1 MTQPKKPGFLKSF
14 LGWFIVFYLILSI
27 VQYFTYTTENKEV
40 TIEKEVQI
48 KLVDKSMNLGNLAQ
62 FKIENLAS
70 APLSF
75 ASPCEEAGSL
85 KVFRLLNGQEVEV
98 SKFENCES
106 ADLPGFTLEPGEDQV
121 LSFAEYNHVFFSESG
136 RYQLEATMQTGDTS
150 KVMRSEIF
158 EYDNPGIFRQL
169 FRGLISK
176 PLFNT
181 LVFFVDKLP
190 THSFG
195 WAVILLTILVR
206 LLLFAPNQRAI
217 RSQHELQ
224 KFQPKIEEI
233 KKKYANNQQML
244 AMKTMELYKTHK
256 INPMS
261 SCLPM
266 LLQMPFL
273 LGLYFIVRDGLSP
286 HLNFLLYSFQAGIDL
301 SLVQTEFFGLDLGVP
316 NILVLPALVGIAQWV
331 AMKLTFSIQKKR
343 KIGKENKP
351 EKAPAIAGQMQQ
363 MNKMMIWVMPLMIAF
378 FTASFP
384 AAVGIYWLTSTLF
397 GIAQQKIVYYQMDKP
412 QVRRV
417 EK

>member
-1 MTQPKKPGFLKSF
+1 MTQKKSGFLKSF
-14 LGWFIVFYLILSI
+14 LMWFIIFYFALSA
-27 VQYFTYTTENKEV
+27 VQYFTQKPEEKTT
-40 TIEKEVQI
+40 TLTDQTLQI
-48 KLVDKSMNLGNLAQ
+48 KLVDKGMSLGQLAQ
-62 FKIENLAS
+62 FKIKNNAQ
-70 APLSF
+70 AAVTF
-75 ASPCEEAGSL
+75 ASPCEGENL
-85 KVFRLLNGQEVEV
+85 QVFRLLNSQEVLV
-98 SKFENCES
+98 SNFENCKSETV
-106 ADLPGFTLEPGEDQV
+106 PGFTLEPGENTVFQ
-121 LSFAEYNHVFFSESG
+121 LPEQNNTFFSEAG
-136 RYQLEATMQTGDTS
+136 RYQLEF
-150 KVMRSEIF
+150 KVQSGEKEILVRSIIF
-158 EYDNPGIFRQL
+158 EYGNPGIFRQL

-181 LVFFVDKLP
+181 LVLFVDKLP
-190 THSFG
+190 TDSFG

-273 LGLYFIVRDGLSP
+273 IGLYFIVRDGLSP
-286 HLNFLLYSFQAGIDL
+286 HLNFLLYSFQSGIDL
-301 SLVQTEFFGLDLGVP
+301 SIVQTEFFGLNLDIP
-316 NILVLPALVGIAQWV
+316 NKILLPALVGIAQWF

-343 KIGKENKP
+343 KADKENP
-351 EKAPAIAGQMQQ
+351 DKAPAMAGQMQQ
-363 MNKMMIWVMPLMIAF
+363 MNKMMLWFMPVMIAV

-397 GIAQQKIVYYQMDKP
+397 GIAQQKVVYWQMDRPK
-412 QVRRV
+412 VRRV